1 MKKLFKNAV
10 KVLCAAGMLLGLAS
24 CSNGSTNGTVDIH
37 AKVIGTGSQKIAV
50 VKYMSHTSLNMIED
64 SIVGEIVDKLD
75 EKNYTLTK
83 YDGAADAGL
92 ISQTMSSL
100 KSNNTD
106 VVICIATPV
115 AIAAKAA
122 FVGTNTKVVFA
133 AVSDPVSANIVENL
147 SSPEGNVTGTSDAVD
162 LDKQLEL
169 AYKVNPNIKN
179 IGYIYTGGESNS
191 IANFNRLSNLA
202 VSKGFTLIDR
212 QITSPAEITE
222 VANSITSKID
232 ALIVTDDNNVAS
244 AMPTLSTILIEKK
257 IPCYCAADSE
267 IMDGGMMGY
276 SINYEKLGRDTAD
289 MAVELI
295 GGKSVKDVP
304 VKVYASNELALY
316 YNSIFVRNANITIPQ
331 ELLSKAK
338 DLAK

>member
-10 KVLCAAGMLLGLAS
+10 KVLLAVGIFASVAS
-24 CSNGSTNGTVDIH
+24 CSKGSNGAVDIH
-37 AKVIGTGSQKIAV
+37 AKVIGNGKEKIAV
-50 VKYMSHTSLNMIED
+50 VKYMSHTSLDMIEN
-64 SIVGEIVDKLD
+64 SIVGEIVEKLD
-75 EKNYTLTK
+75 EKDYTLTK
-83 YDGAADAGL
+83 YDGNADAGL

-100 KSNNTD
+100 KANNTD
-106 VVICIATPV
+106 IVICIATPV

-122 FVGTNTKVVFA
+122 FAGTNTKIVFA
-133 AVSDPVSANIVENL
+133 AVSDPIAANIVSNL
-147 SSPEGNVTGTSDAVD
+147 DAPEGNITGTSDAVD

-169 AYKVNPNIKN
+169 AYKVNPSIKN

-202 VSKGFTLIDR
+202 VRKGFKLIDK

-222 VANSITSKID
+222 VVNSLVSKID

-244 AMPTLSTILIEKK
+244 AMTSLSTILIRNK

-267 IMDGGMMGY
+267 IIDGGMMGY
-276 SINYEKLGRDTAD
+276 SINYEKLGKDTAS
-289 MAVELI
+289 MAVEILN
-295 GGKSVKDVP
+295 GKAIKDVK
-304 VKVYASNELALY
+304 VKVYSSNELVLY
-316 YNSIFVRNANITIPQ
+316 YNSVFVNSANINIP
-331 ELLSKAK
+331 EDLIKNAK